1 MYMQNSLVMQKN
13 HAKNILEDIYTS
25 DDGSSRLLRKFFIL
39 FLQAHMKVGYDTSRP
54 YDHGLAQ
61 AVPFVN
67 QTIVPPPIHK
77 YKTNTDKFDDDHPL
91 NV

>member
-1 MYMQNSLVMQKN
+1 
-13 HAKNILEDIYTS
+13 
-25 DDGSSRLLRKFFIL
+25 
-39 FLQAHMKVGYDTSRP
+39 MKVGYDTSRP

>member
-54 YDHGLAQ
+54 YDHGLA
-61 AVPFVN
+61 
-67 QTIVPPPIHK
+67 
-77 YKTNTDKFDDDHPL
+77 
-91 NV
+91 